1 MPELARQ
8 TANMASA
15 PPALDT
21 VVEVLLA
28 NPVTTHEVRTQAPSA
43 PGLYAWWAPL
53 AILPELVGPAHP
65 AVPDLRLLYVGL
77 ATKLRSRLV
86 SNHLRRSGSS
96 TLRRT
101 LAGLLLDEQ
110 GYQTRWTDRV
120 VLVDEDEARL
130 TEWMGTN
137 LRVSWCEHPTPRDV
151 EGDIIRTLRPP
162 LNVDHAT
169 GPTVKVIKASRRRY
183 FDSAG
188 PRR

>member
-1 MPELARQ
+1 
-8 TANMASA
+8 MASA

-21 VVEVLLA
+21 VVDALLA
-28 NPVTTHEVRTQAPSA
+28 NPVRTDEVRTQAPA
-43 PGLYAWWAPL
+43 VPGLYAWWAPP
-53 AILPELVGPAHP
+53 AILPERVGPAHP
-65 AVPDLRLLYVGL
+65 TVLDLRLLYVGL

-110 GYQTRWTDRV
+110 GYRTRWTDRV

-151 EGDIIRTLRPP
+151 EGDIIRALHPP
-162 LNVDHAT
+162 LNVDHAA
-169 GPTVKVIKASRRRY
+169 GPALQAIKAVRRRY
-183 FDSAG
+183 YDGAG
-188 PRR
+188 PRP